1 MITEG
6 FPMLNEQEK
15 NALALLKDKEYEK
28 AAKIY
33 TQLAVQ
39 EPENEKFLLAAAN
52 CYDLKGDKKLAIG
65 FYKKALALN
74 PQSFV
79 ALQNLS
85 TIYYELK
92 KFQKTIEYATLA
104 LQCQTN
110 NFAALMNLGNSYY
123 ALGKNEEAQHY
134 YEEAYQLNPNSYN
147 VLLNL
152 AGTYYNLG
160 KFLEATELAQKAIEK
175 RPMSADPYIVAGNAL
190 IELFR
195 SEEAGTYLK
204 KAAEIA
210 PASAW
215 LCNSIAN
222 LFQKMGNWKQCLH
235 YTWKAFGLKQG
246 HVTADDHINLAYILY
261 EAVDDGQAD
270 LVEHYLSRWE
280 NLYPD
285 NPIVRHS
292 CCALRSEQKLEDMDL
307 SYVKQMFD
315 GFASSF
321 DDILSE
327 LGYQVPALIAE
338 KLKNNLKTKLF
349 KKRRILDLGCGTGL
363 CAEALK
369 QYFPNEEYYGVDVSE
384 KMLERAEKKNVYTAL
399 YADDI
404 VNFLD
409 NNEMLFHA
417 VVAGDVLTYMGNL
430 KPVFRRLTTAL
441 KVGGWFAFSVSKN
454 LIDNSDYFLTPS
466 GRFVHSLGYV
476 RRLLK
481 YYGFKAVAVDEAIL
495 RREGA
500 REIQGYVILAQKEIE
515 VIV

>member
-1 MITEG
+1 
-6 FPMLNEQEK
+6 MLSELEK
-15 NALALLKDKEYEK
+15 NALTLLKDKEYDK

-33 TQLAVQ
+33 TQLAV
-39 EPENEKFLLAAAN
+39 ENPENEKFLLSAAN
-52 CYDLKGDKKLAIG
+52 CYDLKGDKKVAVGL
-65 FYKKALALN
+65 YKKALALN

-79 ALQNLS
+79 ALQNLA

-92 KFQKTIEYATLA
+92 KYEKTIEFAEKA
-104 LQCQTN
+104 LECQAN
-110 NFAALMNLGNSYY
+110 NFAALMNLGNAYY
-123 ALGKNEEAQHY
+123 ALGKNEDALNY
-134 YEEAYQLNPNSYN
+134 YHEAYQLNSNSYN

-152 AGTYYNLG
+152 ASTHYNLG
-160 KFLEATELAQKAIEK
+160 KFPEAVEFAEKAIEK
-175 RPMSADPYIVAGNAL
+175 RPISSDPYIVAGNAL

-195 SEEAGTYLK
+195 NEEATVFLK
-204 KAAEIA
+204 KASEIA

-222 LFQKMGNWKQCLH
+222 MFQKMGDWKQCLY

-246 HVTADDHINLAYILY
+246 HVSADDHINLAYILY
-261 EAVDDGQAD
+261 EAVDDGQTD
-270 LVEHYLSRWE
+270 LVERYLQRWE
-280 NLYPD
+280 NFYPN
-285 NPIVRHS
+285 NPIVHHA
-292 CCALRSEQKLEDMDL
+292 CCALRHEQKLEDMDL

-327 LGYQVPALIAE
+327 LDYKVPTLIAE

-349 KKRRILDLGCGTGL
+349 KKQSILDLGCGTGL
-363 CAEALK
+363 CVEAMLH
-369 QYFPNEEYYGVDVSE
+369 YFPNEEYYGVDVSE
-384 KMLERAEKKNVYTAL
+384 KMLERAERKNIYTAL

-404 VNFLD
+404 ITFLD

-417 VVAGDVLTYMGNL
+417 IIAGDVLTYAGNL
-430 KPVFRRLTTAL
+430 KPIFRRLTSAL
-441 KVGGWFAFSVSKN
+441 RINGWFCFSVSKN
-454 LIDNSDYFLTPS
+454 TFDNSDYFLTPS

-481 YYGFKAVAVDEAIL
+481 YYGFKAIAIDEAVL

>member
-1 MITEG
+1 MLTE
-6 FPMLNEQEK
+6 LER
-15 NALALLKDKEYEK
+15 NALSLLKDKEYDK

-33 TQLAVQ
+33 AQLAV
-39 EPENEKFLLAAAN
+39 ENPENEKFLLSAAN
-52 CYDLKGDKKLAIG
+52 CYDLKGDKKIAVGL
-65 FYKKALALN
+65 YKKALALN
-74 PQSFV
+74 PQSFAV
-79 ALQNLS
+79 LQNLA

-92 KFQKTIEYATLA
+92 KYEKTIEFATKA
-104 LQCQTN
+104 LECQAN
-110 NFAALMNLGNSYY
+110 NFAALLNLGNAYY
-123 ALGKNEEAQHY
+123 ALGKNEEALKY

-152 AGTYYNLG
+152 ASTYYNLG
-160 KFLEATELAQKAIEK
+160 KFLKAVELAEKAIEK
-175 RPMSADPYIVAGNAL
+175 RPLSADPYIVAGNSL

-195 SEEAGTYLK
+195 NEEATAFLK
-204 KAAEIA
+204 KASEIA

-222 LFQKMGNWKQCLH
+222 MFQKMGDWKQSLH

-246 HVTADDHINLAYILY
+246 HVSADDHINLAYILY
-261 EAVDDGQAD
+261 EALDDGQAD
-270 LVEHYLSRWE
+270 LVERYLQRWE

-285 NPIVRHS
+285 NPIVHHA
-292 CCALRSEQKLEDMDL
+292 CCALRSDQKVEDMDL

-321 DDILSE
+321 DEILGD
-327 LGYQVPALIAE
+327 LGYNVPTLIAE

-349 KKRRILDLGCGTGL
+349 KKSRILDLGCGTGL
-363 CAEALK
+363 CAEAMLK
-369 QYFPNEEYYGVDVSE
+369 YFPNEEYYGVDVSE
-384 KMLERAEKKNVYTAL
+384 KMLERAERKNIYTAL

-409 NNEMLFHA
+409 SNEMLFHA
-417 VVAGDVLTYMGNL
+417 VIAGDVLTYGGNL
-430 KPVFRRLTTAL
+430 KPIFRRLTTAL
-441 KVGGWFAFSVSKN
+441 KINGWFCFSVSKN
-454 LIDNSDYFLTPS
+454 IFDNNDYFLTPS

-481 YYGFKAVAVDEAIL
+481 YYGFKAISIDETVL

-500 REIQGYVILAQKEIE
+500 RDIQGYIILAQKEIE